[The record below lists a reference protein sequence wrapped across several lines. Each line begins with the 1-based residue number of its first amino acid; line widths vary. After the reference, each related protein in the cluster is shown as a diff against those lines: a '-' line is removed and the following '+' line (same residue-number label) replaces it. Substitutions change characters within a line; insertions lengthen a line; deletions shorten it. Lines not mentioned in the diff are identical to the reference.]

1 MEKKDVVKKRNPEN
15 CMQNS
20 AASLPHAPSSVFP
33 AHAAGK
39 KRKPCLRKILAFWIL
54 MAVLGGAG
62 GWIYQIWQKI
72 PSSIRIRAGEEQ
84 ELFLDVPVSGTIYG
98 EKTAQKDVI
107 PVNLNRPLT
116 VQASQIQDYT
126 MDVKLF
132 GIVPFKPGGRPCGRR
147 TAVDSGRRPGGN
159 LHQNR
164 GDFSDRR
171 KRF

>member
-33 AHAAGK
+33 THAAGK

-62 GWIYQIWQKI
+62 GWIYQTWQKI

-98 EKTAQKDVI
+98 E
-107 PVNLNRPLT
+107 NPLGG
-116 VQASQIQDYT
+116 AGA
-126 MDVKLF
+126 
-132 GIVPFKPGGRPCGRR
+132 GIR
-147 TAVDSGRRPGGN
+147 TAGG
-159 LHQNR
+159 
-164 GDFSDRR
+164 
-171 KRF
+171 

>member
-1 MEKKDVVKKRNPEN
+1 
-15 CMQNS
+15 MQNS

-62 GWIYQIWQKI
+62 GWIYQTWQKI

-107 PVNLNRPLT
+107 PVNLNRPPDRAGESDSGLHDGCKAVWNRA
-116 VQASQIQDYT
+116 VQT
-126 MDVKLF
+126 
-132 GIVPFKPGGRPCGRR
+132 GGRPCGRG

-164 GDFSDRR
+164 GDF
-171 KRF
+171 